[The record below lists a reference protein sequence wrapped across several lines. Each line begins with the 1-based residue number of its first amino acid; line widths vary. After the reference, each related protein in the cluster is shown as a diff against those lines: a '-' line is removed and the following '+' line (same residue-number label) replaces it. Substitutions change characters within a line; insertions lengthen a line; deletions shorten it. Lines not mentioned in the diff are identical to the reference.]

1 MSHTAHLPF
10 SYEPEGA
17 NREETERH
25 RKRETQQQVREGRGK
40 REKLQSFVRPCCQDS
55 LLLIPKRKNRRF
67 KIAHSNA
74 RPELSENP
82 ALAQK
87 MAVMNAV
94 PIRAV
99 SHAEDIE
106 ISLCDGNS
114 EDERRRRKIGSL
126 RRKAIH
132 ALKKRG
138 RRRVDYRFPPAA
150 ISIEDVRDAEE
161 ERAVAAFRERL
172 NSHGLLPEKHDDYHM
187 MLRFLK
193 ARKFDAEKAIQMWA
207 DMLKWRKEFGAD
219 TILEDFEF
227 EELDEVLCYYPQ
239 GYHGVDREGRPV
251 YIERLGK
258 VDPNKLMQIT
268 TVDRYI
274 KYHVQE
280 FERAFRE
287 RFPAC
292 TLAAKRHIDST
303 TTILDV
309 QGVGFKNFSRTA
321 RDLGFLDPKTSSKI
335 HVLGSNYQSRLLEVI
350 DSSELPEFL
359 GGSCTCS
366 DKGGCLGSN
375 KGPWN
380 DPYILKLIHNLESGC
395 VREIKPVSEGEER
408 SSSSLHLE
416 QLKGMFSDTSNAESG
431 SDVDDFGPSFVQKV
445 TDYGCLTPVHE
456 EVKGTDSATHYSCED
471 QNRLDMAPEF
481 YRGVR
486 RTTEMVQKPVADF
499 RQSLTNGRPHD
510 LGNNAHNLN
519 GTIAQRGW
527 ENLVKLVV
535 TALIK
540 LFSFIRLFISRAE
553 RRLESVHH
561 STPSVPAVEK
571 TQPRAISD
579 EEMCACLQRLDNLE
593 SLCNHLATKPP
604 QIPEDKELLL
614 LNSFERIKSVEA
626 DLERTKRVLHATVV
640 KQKALVETLESVQEP
655 SRARLTHEAASAV
668 FDLTNFSLV
677 PGKKRDFNMK
687 EKKAF
692 VASRFLSLSHPFL

>member
-1 MSHTAHLPF
+1 MS
-10 SYEPEGA
+10 
-17 NREETERH
+17 
-25 RKRETQQQVREGRGK
+25 
-40 REKLQSFVRPCCQDS
+40 
-55 LLLIPKRKNRRF
+55 
-67 KIAHSNA
+67 
-74 RPELSENP
+74 
-82 ALAQK
+82 
-87 MAVMNAV
+87 
-94 PIRAV
+94 V

-138 RRRVDYRFPPAA
+138 RRRVDFRFPPAA

-161 ERAVAAFRERL
+161 ERAVAAFRDRL
-172 NSHGLLPEKHDDYHM
+172 AAHGLLPDKHDDYHM

-193 ARKFDAEKAIQMWA
+193 ARKFDVDKAMQMWA
-207 DMLKWRKEFGAD
+207 EMLRWRKEFGAD

-268 TVDRYI
+268 SVDRYI

-309 QGVGFKNFSRTA
+309 QGVGFKNFSKTA
-321 RDLGFLDPKTSSKI
+321 RDLVHRMQKIDSDYYPETLHQMFVVNAGNGFKLIWNSVKGFLDPKTSSKI

-380 DPYILKLIHNLESGC
+380 DPFILKLIHNLEAGN

-408 SSSSLHLE
+408 SSSSLRME
-416 QLKGMFSDTSNAESG
+416 QLKWQGMFSDTSNAESG
-431 SDVDDFGPSFVQKV
+431 SDVDDFCPSFAQKV
-445 TDYGCLTPVHE
+445 ADYGCLTPVHE
-456 EVKGTDSATHYSCED
+456 EIKGTDSATYFSCED
-471 QNRLDMAPEF
+471 QSRPDMPPESC
-481 YRGVR
+481 RGVR
-486 RTTEMVQKPVADF
+486 RTTEMVQKPIADF
-499 RQSLTNGRPHD
+499 RQSSTNGRTRD
-510 LGNNAHNLN
+510 LANTARNLD
-519 GTIAQRGW
+519 GTIAQKGW
-527 ENLVKLVV
+527 ENMVKLLV

-540 LFSFIRLFISRAE
+540 IFSFIKLFICRAE
-553 RRLESVHH
+553 RRLENVHH
-561 STPSVPAVEK
+561 SVVSVPVPERP
-571 TQPRAISD
+571 QPRTVSD

-593 SLCNHLATKPP
+593 SMCNHLATKPP
-604 QIPEDKELLL
+604 QLPEDKELML

-640 KQKALVETLESVQEP
+640 KQKALVETLESVQES
-655 SRARLTHEAASAV
+655 SRVRDVLFIGCGGTPDPNHLYINNEADA
-668 FDLTNFSLV
+668 
-677 PGKKRDFNMK
+677 
-687 EKKAF
+687 
-692 VASRFLSLSHPFL
+692 

>member
-1 MSHTAHLPF
+1 MS
-10 SYEPEGA
+10 
-17 NREETERH
+17 
-25 RKRETQQQVREGRGK
+25 V
-40 REKLQSFVRPCCQDS
+40 
-55 LLLIPKRKNRRF
+55 I
-67 KIAHSNA
+67 
-74 RPELSENP
+74 
-82 ALAQK
+82 
-87 MAVMNAV
+87 
-94 PIRAV
+94 
-99 SHAEDIE
+99 HAEDIE

-161 ERAVAAFRERL
+161 ERAVSAFRERL
-172 NSHGLLPEKHDDYHM
+172 SAHGLLPDKHDDYHM

-193 ARKFDAEKAIQMWA
+193 ARKFDAEKAMQMWA

-227 EELDEVLCYYPQ
+227 HELDEVLRYYPQ

-268 TVDRYI
+268 SVDRYI

-309 QGVGFKNFSRTA
+309 QGVGLKNFSRTA
-321 RDLGFLDPKTSSKI
+321 RELVQRMQKIDSDYYPETLHQMFVVNAGSGFKLIWNSVKGFLDPKTSSKI

-380 DPYILKLIHNLESGC
+380 DPYILKLIHNLESGY
-395 VREIKPVSEGEER
+395 VREIKPVSEGDDING
-408 SSSSLHLE
+408 SSFRLE
-416 QLKGMFSDTSNAESG
+416 QLKWQGTFSDASNAESG

-445 TDYGCLTPVHE
+445 ADYGCLTPVHE
-456 EVKGTDSATHYSCED
+456 EVKATDSATYYSYLD
-471 QNRLDMAPEF
+471 QSRQDMAPES
-481 YRGVR
+481 YCAVR
-486 RTTEMVQKPVADF
+486 RTTEMVQKSADF

-510 LGNNAHNLN
+510 LGNNSLNLN
-519 GTIAQRGW
+519 GTSVQSSW
-527 ENLVKLVV
+527 ENIVRLAV

-553 RRLESVHH
+553 RRLETVHL
-561 STPSVPAVEK
+561 STPPVLAAEE
-571 TQPRAISD
+571 PRPQTISS
-579 EEMCACLQRLDNLE
+579 EEMCASLQRLDNLE

-604 QIPEDKELLL
+604 QIPEDKELML

-626 DLERTKRVLHATVV
+626 DLERTKRVLQAAVV
-640 KQKALVETLESVQEP
+640 KQKALVETLESVQEL
-655 SRARLTHEAASAV
+655 SRVR
-668 FDLTNFSLV
+668 
-677 PGKKRDFNMK
+677 KRMFC
-687 EKKAF
+687 
-692 VASRFLSLSHPFL
+692 S

>member
-1 MSHTAHLPF
+1 MS
-10 SYEPEGA
+10 
-17 NREETERH
+17 
-25 RKRETQQQVREGRGK
+25 
-40 REKLQSFVRPCCQDS
+40 
-55 LLLIPKRKNRRF
+55 
-67 KIAHSNA
+67 
-74 RPELSENP
+74 
-82 ALAQK
+82 
-87 MAVMNAV
+87 
-94 PIRAV
+94 V

-138 RRRVDYRFPPAA
+138 RRRVDFRFPPAA

-161 ERAVAAFRERL
+161 ERAVTSFRDRL
-172 NSHGLLPEKHDDYHM
+172 ASHGLLSDKHDDYHM

-193 ARKFDAEKAIQMWA
+193 ARKFDAEKAMQMWA
-207 DMLKWRKEFGAD
+207 EMLKWRKDFGTD
-219 TILEDFEF
+219 TILEDFDF
-227 EELDEVLCYYPQ
+227 DELDEVLRYYPQ

-268 TVDRYI
+268 SVDRYI

-309 QGVGFKNFSRTA
+309 QGVGFKNFSKTA
-321 RDLGFLDPKTSSKI
+321 RELVHRMQKIDSDFYPETLHQMFVVNAGSGFKWIWNSVKGFLDPKTSSKI

-350 DSSELPEFL
+350 DPSELPEFL

-380 DPYILKLIHNLESGC
+380 DPYILKLIHNLEAGC

-408 SSSSLHLE
+408 SSSSLRLE
-416 QLKGMFSDTSNAESG
+416 QMKWQGMLSDTSNAESG

-445 TDYGCLTPVHE
+445 SDYGCLTPVRE
-456 EVKGTDSATHYSCED
+456 EVKGTDCAAFFGCED
-471 QNRLDMAPEF
+471 QSHPAPEC
-481 YRGVR
+481 YRRVR
-486 RTTEMVQKPVADF
+486 QTTEMVQKSMADF
-499 RQSLTNGRPHD
+499 RQSSTNRTSNN
-510 LGNNAHNLN
+510 LGNNALN
-519 GTIAQRGW
+519 VHSTIAQRGW
-527 ENLVKLVV
+527 ESVIKLLV

-553 RRLESVHH
+553 RRLENAHRSAPQAAPV
-561 STPSVPAVEK
+561 AEK
-571 TQPRAISD
+571 PQPRTVSNED
-579 EEMCACLQRLDNLE
+579 VCACLQRLDILE
-593 SLCNHLATKPP
+593 PLCDHLANKPP
-604 QIPEDKELLL
+604 QIPEDKELML

-626 DLERTKRVLHATVV
+626 DLERTKRVLHATVA
-640 KQKALVETLESVQEP
+640 KQKALVETLESVQET
-655 SRARLTHEAASAV
+655 SRVRV
-668 FDLTNFSLV
+668 FPL
-677 PGKKRDFNMK
+677 
-687 EKKAF
+687 
-692 VASRFLSLSHPFL
+692 LSSNGLS